1 MAETHNPLVPPAYD
15 LVWSGVLLVLV
26 LVVIAAVVV
35 AVVALR
41 RAARRRRPD
50 VRLAEL
56 DALHARGV
64 ISDEEH
70 GVARADVLR
79 G

>member
-1 MAETHNPLVPPAYD
+1 MAETHNPLVPPVYD

-26 LVVIAAVVV
+26 LVVVAAVVV

-41 RAARRRRPD
+41 RAARRRRPEA
-50 VRLAEL
+50 RLAEL

-70 GVARADVLR
+70 RAARAGVLH